1 MRRIYRLPLPAG
13 VRFRLGRKQV
23 LANRQR
29 RDAQF
34 NAERIWRNARQTRC
48 LRDVEAT
55 LKRMAGRT
63 ERCMYCED
71 SHGTDIEHFRPK
83 TPFPECLFVWTNMLL
98 CCAECGRLKGKQF
111 PTDAMGEPLLID
123 PTVDAPWEHL
133 DFDPE
138 TGNVVARFDLERN
151 AFCPKGE
158 KTVETLHLD
167 RRESLA
173 RIYQR
178 SYSSIVRII
187 VTAIEAVEPDADELI
202 EQLRERDD
210 NGILAWC
217 FDGNGQHRAPIS
229 ELRHR
234 HPDIWQICRERLL

>member
-1 MRRIYRLPLPAG
+1 
-13 VRFRLGRKQV
+13 
-23 LANRQR
+23 
-29 RDAQF
+29 
-34 NAERIWRNARQTRC
+34 
-48 LRDVEAT
+48 
-55 LKRMAGRT
+55 
-63 ERCMYCED
+63 MYCED

-158 KTVETLHLD
+158 KTVETLHSPL
-167 RRESLA
+167 ST
-173 RIYQR
+173 RIGENR
-178 SYSSIVRII
+178 LLVSTSA
-187 VTAIEAVEPDADELI
+187 VTAASSGSSSRRSRRSNPMLM
-202 EQLRERDD
+202 
-210 NGILAWC
+210 
-217 FDGNGQHRAPIS
+217 S
-229 ELRHR
+229 
-234 HPDIWQICRERLL
+234 